1 MNKKE
6 ILLVK
11 LIEECAEV
19 SKVATKYLRFGAE
32 SIGPKEI
39 KSNRDLLEEELMDI
53 WAIWQYIIE
62 EGMVDEPGDSMDY
75 RLEGR
80 IERIEK
86 YLEVSKQLGTLTE

>member
-6 ILLVK
+6 LLLVK

-19 SKVATKYLRFGAE
+19 SKVATKYLRFGE
-32 SIGPKEI
+32 NSKGPKEE
-39 KSNRDLLEEELMDI
+39 KTNRELLEEELLDI
-53 WAIWQYIIE
+53 WAIWQYITE
-62 EGMVDEPGDSMDY
+62 EGIADEPGESMDQ